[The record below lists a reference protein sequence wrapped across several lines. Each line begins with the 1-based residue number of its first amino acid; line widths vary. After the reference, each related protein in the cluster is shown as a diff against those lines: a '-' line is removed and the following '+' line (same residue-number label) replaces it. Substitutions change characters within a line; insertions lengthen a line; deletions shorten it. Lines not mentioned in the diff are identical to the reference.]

1 MNTDIKSIKKFVL
14 AGNASFTVKND
25 TTGKHLTYKVVKHS
39 TEDNLKDGVWFV
51 TTLNGSDNESDFV
64 YIGIITSDGFR
75 ITKKSRFS
83 EDAVSVKG
91 FKWLWN
97 NVTTNRELP
106 DNVKFYHAGR
116 CARCGRKLTTPE
128 SVETGFGP
136 ICMEKL

>member
-1 MNTDIKSIKKFVL
+1 MNTDIKSIKSFVL

-25 TTGKHLTYKVVKHS
+25 GTGKHLTYKVVKS
-39 TEDNLKDGVWFV
+39 ETEDNLKDDVWFV
-51 TTLNGSDNESDFV
+51 TTLNGSDNETDFA
-64 YIGIITSDGFR
+64 YIGIIASGGFR

-97 NVTTNRELP
+97 NVTANRELP
-106 DNVKFYHAGR
+106 DNVKFYHSGR
-116 CARCGRKLTTPE
+116 CGRCGRKLTTPE